1 MAFGVIAAGAMVVGG
16 LVQAYNS
23 EKARGASKERLREI
37 EALYES
43 ITPPDYDLSITDP
56 PRMHQETLQMPQ
68 FGSMEAAPKWDMK
81 KLEPRELKLMEKFT
95 PQIAPMVYE
104 ENPTLIKK
112 SEDMKM
118 GAAAE
123 KKALRRFMD
132 VGEGDFDPIYQQRV
146 KEARDRA
153 QAEAQSRSDSITQD
167 FARRGIGGSGMELAA
182 KMGGASQAMDRNAQ
196 MGMQAEAQAYQN
208 QMQALAQ
215 GAQLGGQI
223 QDRDI
228 SLQGRNASIIND
240 FNQRMSKRHQQWNQM
255 RADQLNAAD
264 LRNIQE
270 AQRISDQN
278 TMTQNQYD
286 QRHQSRM
293 DDIALKNYQAKVDE
307 MNRQDAL
314 SKWRYNAEGQERAYR
329 DQANIMSAKWRQ
341 DEKRYGNDM
350 QTQIYN
356 NQLAK
361 AAGKAGISGQM
372 SQMDMQ
378 GARDRNSAIQ
388 GLANM
393 GMMYAMNQDAN
404 QQRQLDRDAY
414 GTRKTA
420 SGGGWGDNYNPYKGY
435 A

>member
-1 MAFGVIAAGAMVVGG
+1 
-16 LVQAYNS
+16 
-23 EKARGASKERLREI
+23 
-37 EALYES
+37 
-43 ITPPDYDLSITDP
+43 
-56 PRMHQETLQMPQ
+56 MHQETLQMPQ

-228 SLQGRNASIIND
+228 SMQGRN
-240 FNQRMSKRHQQWNQM
+240 
-255 RADQLNAAD
+255 
-264 LRNIQE
+264 E
-270 AQRISDQN
+270 
-278 TMTQNQYD
+278 
-286 QRHQSRM
+286 
-293 DDIALKNYQAKVDE
+293 
-307 MNRQDAL
+307 
-314 SKWRYNAEGQERAYR
+314 
-329 DQANIMSAKWRQ
+329 
-341 DEKRYGNDM
+341 
-350 QTQIYN
+350 
-356 NQLAK
+356 
-361 AAGKAGISGQM
+361 
-372 SQMDMQ
+372 
-378 GARDRNSAIQ
+378 
-388 GLANM
+388 
-393 GMMYAMNQDAN
+393 
-404 QQRQLDRDAY
+404 
-414 GTRKTA
+414 
-420 SGGGWGDNYNPYKGY
+420 
-435 A
+435 